1 MTAISLPGIAQRSP
15 GAAAVRSIA
24 LVTGLAVI
32 VWLRWAATV
41 AGIAD
46 ALSIGLAFGLALTA
60 LALAGGQVVRRPRP
74 VSLVVGLG
82 GGAALAALALVT
94 HLGTPGPSLAPAAAF
109 APWALITILVAT
121 AEELVLRGVVFG
133 ALLRQAGVAVAVL
146 VTSIA
151 FALIHVPLYGWH
163 VVPLDLGVGIWLA
176 GLRLLTGGV
185 AAPATA
191 HAVADLVTWSL

>member
-1 MTAISLPGIAQRSP
+1 MTAISFPSIAQRRP
-15 GAAAVRSIA
+15 RAAAVRSIGL
-24 LVTGLAVI
+24 LVGLAVI

-46 ALSIGLAFGLALTA
+46 ALSIGLAFGVALTA
-60 LALAGGQVVRRPRP
+60 LALAGGQVVSRTRPA
-74 VSLVVGLG
+74 SLAIGLG
-82 GGAALAALALVT
+82 GGAALAVLAVVT
-94 HLGTPGPSLAPAAAF
+94 HLGAPGPSLAPATAF

-133 ALLRQAGVAVAVL
+133 ALQRQAGVAVAVL
-146 VTSIA
+146 VTSVA

-176 GLRLLTGGV
+176 GLRLLSGGV

-191 HAVADLVTWSL
+191 HVVADLVTWWL